1 MKQKLTKIA
10 PYIGM
15 VVSATLVTTL
25 TYGVIIIVLA
35 EVSGNYFL
43 AI

>member
-10 PYIGM
+10 PYLGM

-25 TYGVIIIVLA
+25 TYGVVNNRRIKTSIW
-35 EVSGNYFL
+35 
-43 AI
+43 

>member
-10 PYIGM
+10 PYLGM

-25 TYGVIIIVLA
+25 TYGVIMIVLA
-35 EVSGNYFL
+35 VVSGNYFL